1 MKAPLCARAAAAVL
15 MALLAAGC
23 ESMRDARIKEHAALY
38 ASLDPFS
45 QKLVRQGLFDYG
57 FTPEVLYMSLGKP
70 NRVSVAET
78 EKGRIETWTYR
89 NFLYESANAVT
100 VGVNTPGMRP
110 LGSVISSSAPG
121 GPSLNSTKAG
131 PGNASVAEDTAL
143 CTLLIDLLDDKVVAV
158 RIQR

>member
-1 MKAPLCARAAAAVL
+1 MKVPLCARVAAAALV
-15 MALLAAGC
+15 AVLAAGC
-23 ESMRDARIKEHAALY
+23 ESLRDARIKEHAALY

-89 NFLYESANAVT
+89 NFLYESSNAVS
-100 VGVNTPGMRP
+100 VGVNTP
-110 LGSVISSSAPG
+110 
-121 GPSLNSTKAG
+121 
-131 PGNASVAEDTAL
+131 
-143 CTLLIDLLDDKVVAV
+143 
-158 RIQR
+158 